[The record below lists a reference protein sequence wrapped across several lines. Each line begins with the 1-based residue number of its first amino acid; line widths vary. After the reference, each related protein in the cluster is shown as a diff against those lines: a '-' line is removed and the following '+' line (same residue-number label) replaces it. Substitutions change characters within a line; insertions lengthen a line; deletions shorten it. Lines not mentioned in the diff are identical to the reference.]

1 MILDQVVEGHR
12 SHRTGLTGTVEQV
25 GVSSSTGVE
34 RGLLLPALRT
44 DAMPIRLL
52 PGQVVCDFFSVQ
64 LFSHLLI
71 EGELCFLIR
80 TK

>member
-12 SHRTGLTGTVEQV
+12 THRTGLTGTVEQV
-25 GVSSSTGVE
+25 GVSSSTGIE

-44 DAMPIRLL
+44 DAIPIRLL
-52 PGQVVCDFFSVQ
+52 PGEVVCDFFSVQ

-71 EGELCFLIR
+71 EGKLSFLIR